1 MIQLTEEQR
10 RTLESGKAVDVTDSD
25 TAQRYVLLGKDV
37 FERVRR
43 LMYDDSEWTDEE
55 LRGQLAR
62 SAKDNGW
69 EEVGMDA
76 YDRYD
81 EEVKKRCP

>member
-1 MIQLTEEQR
+1 MIELTEEQR
-10 RTLESGKAVDVTDSD
+10 QQLEGGKAVDVSD
-25 TAQRYVLLGKDV
+25 TKTTQSYVLLRKDV

-43 LMYDDSEWTDEE
+43 LLYDDSDWSEDE
-55 LRGQLAR
+55 LRLLLTQ

-69 EEVGMDA
+69 DEPGMDA

-81 EEVKKRCP
+81 EELKKRCP